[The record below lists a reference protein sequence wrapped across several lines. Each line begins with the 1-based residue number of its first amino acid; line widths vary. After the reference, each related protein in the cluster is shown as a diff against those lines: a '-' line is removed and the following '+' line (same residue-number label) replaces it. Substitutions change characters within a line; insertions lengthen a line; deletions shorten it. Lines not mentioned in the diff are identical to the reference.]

1 MLWWLCFS
9 KQIFYFTVT
18 KKIWVISCNPSQKHD
33 HNIASTLWRFESPPL
48 DLTILTAKG
57 YSNKLIFWGRTVH
70 CTVYS
75 TLNSTVNFK
84 LWECCVQKYVLGPQ
98 MLYFSTVLYIE
109 VQYSRN
115 SNATKDYFLCI
126 PYYYIL
132 LLLQCAYFLLSS
144 TNSSRHYKIVS

>member
-1 MLWWLCFS
+1 MFQNTRLVQLKPVTVCNFVQNMPVVKFKLIYLIIWSTFATTGKLMLWLLCFS

-70 CTVYS
+70 CTVYGTLYS
-75 TLNSTVNFK
+75 TANFK

-98 MLYFSTVLYIE
+98 MLYCSTVLYIE
-109 VQYSRN
+109 V
-115 SNATKDYFLCI
+115 
-126 PYYYIL
+126 
-132 LLLQCAYFLLSS
+132 
-144 TNSSRHYKIVS
+144 